1 MEIEDLKCL
10 ICNEFFN
17 ESTKLPRLLIS
28 CGHTYCQECL
38 KNLYEKDENNSI
50 ICPEDKSNHNL
61 AQIEELPMNITLL
74 KLISKKK
81 VTFNQPFRQSN
92 SL

>member
-1 MEIEDLKCL
+1 MEIDDLKCL

-17 ESTKLPRLLIS
+17 ESTKTPRLLIS

-38 KNLYEKDENNSI
+38 KYLYEKGENNSI
-50 ICPEDKSNHNL
+50 LCPEDKTFHNL
-61 AQIEELPMNITLL
+61 IQIEELPINITLM

-81 VTFNQPFRQSN
+81 VTFQQPFRQSN